1 MKFQR
6 GVLPTLS
13 LTRHLRQSVEL
24 IGMKFTNH
32 ALFRM
37 QQRGIDETSVGSAI
51 LNPDETS
58 DSFGRR
64 KVARKTIGDKTLEV
78 VYIKEE
84 DIIVITVYWLEDT

>member
-1 MKFQR
+1 MKS
-6 GVLPTLS
+6 LLS
-13 LTRHLRQSVEL
+13 LAGHLRQSIEL

-37 QQRGIDETSVGSAI
+37 QQRGIDTASVGSAI
-51 LNPDETS
+51 LYPDETS

-64 KVARKTIGDKTLEV
+64 KLARKTIGDRTLEV

-84 DIIVITVYWLEDT
+84 DITVITVYWLDET